1 MFNLGSGLKTE
12 IVLMALVGFGLF
24 AKKNDIDLSNNTSI
38 LLIALILFFEQEQ
51 IRELKREVH
60 GHHGQRAQ
68 FPHTVNRFNTGGGCP
83 CHNRHW

>member
-12 IVLMALVGFGLF
+12 IVLMALVGFGLY
-24 AKKNDIDLSNNTSI
+24 AKKNEIDLVNNTTV

-60 GHHGQRAQ
+60 GHHATRAH
-68 FPHTVNRFNTGGGCP
+68 FPHSVNRHHHDSGCQ
-83 CHNRHW
+83 CHRHC